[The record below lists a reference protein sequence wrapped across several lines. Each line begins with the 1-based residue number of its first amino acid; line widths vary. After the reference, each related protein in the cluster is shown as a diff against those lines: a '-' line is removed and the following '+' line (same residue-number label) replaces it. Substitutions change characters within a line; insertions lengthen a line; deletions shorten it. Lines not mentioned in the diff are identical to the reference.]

1 MIADSFMFIC
11 YSIIILGIIENIVI
25 VFLVNSKKYKYAV
38 PFIESRYEICRWIQ
52 FEFNIFCAEHAS

>member
-38 PFIESRYEICRWIQ
+38 PFIESRYRSTKLIRPILTL
-52 FEFNIFCAEHAS
+52 FV